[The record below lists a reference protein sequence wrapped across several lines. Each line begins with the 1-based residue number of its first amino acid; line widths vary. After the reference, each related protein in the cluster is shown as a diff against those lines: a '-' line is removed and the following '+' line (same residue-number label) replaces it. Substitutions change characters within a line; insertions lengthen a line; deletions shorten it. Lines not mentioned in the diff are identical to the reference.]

1 MVTLENLD
9 LAFKVRILA
18 GQFRL
23 AFGRSDMKT
32 PGYQEALVPQQPL
45 KL

>member
-18 GQFRL
+18 GQPIPTQRL
-23 AFGRSDMKT
+23 
-32 PGYQEALVPQQPL
+32 EAATMDNQDAV
-45 KL
+45 KVAES